1 MMQHQVMN
9 IIKLKIH
16 TDRSISIMSLLAF
29 ANANKNKH
37 ETTRRN
43 GNGGSS
49 SKEIVYVKEMNS
61 LNGFSF
67 NI

>member
-16 TDRSISIMSLLAF
+16 TDRSISIMSLLVF
-29 ANANKNKH
+29 ANANKNKY